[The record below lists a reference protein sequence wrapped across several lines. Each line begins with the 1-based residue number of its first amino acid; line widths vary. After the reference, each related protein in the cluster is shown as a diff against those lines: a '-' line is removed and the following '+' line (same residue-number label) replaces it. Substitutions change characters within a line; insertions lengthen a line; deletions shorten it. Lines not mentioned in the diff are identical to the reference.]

1 MDFLLFIYKEPPTKK
16 SGEGGER
23 SGRRRMESQAFF
35 FLLIFFFKKKHL
47 SLKLNQTSN
56 ASVVLFLLLS
66 VLTRFIT

>member
-23 SGRRRMESQAFF
+23 SERRRMESQAFF
-35 FLLIFFFKKKHL
+35 FFFFKKKKHL

-56 ASVVLFLLLS
+56 ASVVGFFLLSS
-66 VLTRFIT
+66 VLARFIA